1 MEVFYMLKPLGN
13 RVIIEVEKED
23 EKTVGGIVL
32 PTSAKEK
39 SQTGTIIAIGEGLV
53 TEMGNKIEMTVKEGD
68 HVLFE
73 KYAGTEIKYNNE
85 DYLVLKETD
94 IVAIVQ

>member
-1 MEVFYMLKPLGN
+1 MLKPLGN
-13 RVIIEVEKED
+13 RVIIEVAKEE

-39 SQTGTIIAIGEGLV
+39 SQTGTIVATGDGRV
-53 TEMGNKIEMTVKEGD
+53 TDNGTKIEMTVKEGD

-73 KYAGTEIKYNNE
+73 KYAGTEIKYNGK
-85 DYLVLKETD
+85 DYLVVKESD
-94 IVAIVQ
+94 IVAIVD

>member
-1 MEVFYMLKPLGN
+1 MLKPLGN